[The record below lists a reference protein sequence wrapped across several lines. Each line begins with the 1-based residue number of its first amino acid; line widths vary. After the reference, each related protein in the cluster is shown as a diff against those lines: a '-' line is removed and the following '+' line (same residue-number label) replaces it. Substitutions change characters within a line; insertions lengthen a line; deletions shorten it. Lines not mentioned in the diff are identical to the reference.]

1 MSTQPSG
8 DRMNPFRFASPILA
22 AVLALP
28 LAGCL
33 GFGGGDDE
41 ADAES
46 HWVGTAP
53 IAEETA
59 PLAGAALEQRKD
71 RLVKAQRDL
80 AHFNTTLESLHFRDD
95 RFGTGT
101 MTRFADAYLSMH
113 VDRLLAHEWQSRH
126 PEVAVVD
133 ANLRLAKADILVQ
146 MHHKDRAAD
155 VLDELERRFERR
167 NDLLVEYPLGTQRS
181 LGEAIKLLRDR
192 T

>member
-1 MSTQPSG
+1 MT
-8 DRMNPFRFASPILA
+8 PFRSAIPILIA
-22 AVLALP
+22 LALP
-28 LAGCL
+28 LASCI
-33 GFGGGDDE
+33 GFTGEDP
-41 ADAES
+41 AES
-46 HWVGTAP
+46 HWVGTAAA
-53 IAEETA
+53 AEETA

-80 AHFNTTLESLHFRDD
+80 AHFNATLESMHFRDD

-101 MTRFADAYLSMH
+101 MTRFADAYLTMH

-133 ANLRLAKADILVQ
+133 ANLRLAKADILLQ
-146 MHHKDRAAD
+146 MHHKDRARG

-167 NDLLVEYPLGTQRS
+167 DDLLIEYPLGTRRS
-181 LGEAIKLLRDR
+181 LGEAVQLLRDR